1 MNLANKLK
9 IYGEVLEK
17 EPMKKHTTYR
27 IGGEVDYYIYPK
39 NITELGRIIEIL
51 KEAKVPYYITGRGSN
66 LLWTDH
72 PFPGAIINMDRSIN
86 DYYFEEDGTV
96 IAYAGCSIINLAIE
110 AGKHSFTGL
119 EFASGIPGSVGGG
132 IYMNAGAYKSD
143 LSNVLESVLVLD
155 GEHIHWIRKE
165 DLDFGYRHSIFQKHK
180 DWTILAGKFKLEK
193 GDAQEIRDLM
203 ESRHARRVDA
213 QPLDKPCAGSVFRNP
228 ESIPAWK
235 LVEQLGYRG
244 KRIGGAQVS
253 KKHCNFIVNENGD
266 ATAEDVWTL
275 ITSIQKDA
283 KEKYDIDL
291 ITEVEKFNW

>member
-1 MNLANKLK
+1 M
-9 IYGEVLEK
+9 
-17 EPMKKHTTYR
+17 
-27 IGGEVDYYIYPK
+27 
-39 NITELGRIIEIL
+39 
-51 KEAKVPYYITGRGSN
+51 
-66 LLWTDH
+66 
-72 PFPGAIINMDRSIN
+72 
-86 DYYFEEDGTV
+86 
-96 IAYAGCSIINLAIE
+96 
-110 AGKHSFTGL
+110 
-119 EFASGIPGSVGGG
+119 
-132 IYMNAGAYKSD
+132 
-143 LSNVLESVLVLD
+143 VLD

-180 DWTILAGKFKLEK
+180 DWTILAGKFTLEK